1 MRHNCVCVRFIA
13 AKTRVALLGGMTIP
27 CLELLSALLS
37 KLSVNVQAA
46 LQPETTLD
54 DPMCYTDSRV
64 ALYWIRVT
72 KSVY

>member
-1 MRHNCVCVRFIA
+1 MCVRFIA

-27 CLELLSALLS
+27 CLESLSALLLS

-46 LQPETTLD
+46 LQPKTTLD

-64 ALYWIRVT
+64 LCTGYE
-72 KSVY
+72 